1 MSHDVRNV
9 NGYLAPALTVD
20 AVLLKGREVLLIRRG
35 RDPFRGSWA
44 IPGGF
49 VDVGERVEDAARR
62 ELVEETGLRGDIVDL
77 LGVWSDPARDPR
89 GHTVS
94 VVFVCKIGGIVD
106 VRDTPMRVAERSRPA
121 GHDGDDAGEARWFPL
136 DALPDVA
143 FDHADILD
151 AARRWL
157 QAPGHF
163 EKLGDTD
170 FGKCA

>member
-1 MSHDVRNV
+1 MRRGGLLVAVTHAIRNV

-20 AVLLKGREVLLIRRG
+20 AVLLKGGEVLLIRRG
-35 RDPFRGSWA
+35 GDPFRGAWA

-49 VDVGERVEDAARR
+49 VEVGERVEDAARR

-94 VVFVCKIGGIVD
+94 VVFVCKVSGIVS
-106 VRDTPMRVAERSRPA
+106 VAA
-121 GHDGDDAGEARWFPL
+121 AGDDAAEARWFAL
-136 DALPDVA
+136 DALPPDLA
-143 FDHADILD
+143 FDHAQILD

-157 QAPGHF
+157 AAPGHF

>member
-1 MSHDVRNV
+1 MGHEVRNV

-35 RDPFRGSWA
+35 RDPFKGSWA
-44 IPGGF
+44 FPGGF

-77 LGVWSDPARDPR
+77 LGVYSDPSRDPR

-94 VVFVCKIGGIVD
+94 VVYVMKVGGIVD
-106 VRDTPMRVAERSRPA
+106 VGA
-121 GHDGDDAGEARWFPL
+121 GDDADEARWFPL
-136 DALPDVA
+136 DSPPPLA
-143 FDHADILD
+143 FDHDRILSD
-151 AARRWL
+151 ARAWL
-157 QAPGHF
+157 DRPGSF
-163 EKLGDTD
+163 ERLGDTD